1 MRSRLATSVTAR
13 RLMQVLIDS
22 CLIAAAWSLAFVLRF
37 DETMPQ
43 RYEEL
48 LWKSVAF
55 VIAGKLLFFSA
66 SGLYSKLWRF
76 VDARDFEAIVR
87 AVVLASFAMVVV
99 FFLIPPS
106 VVADPPRGVIA
117 ADFLLTLG
125 LVAGS
130 RFFVRAV
137 KERPLRG
144 MARDSRE
151 VLIVG
156 AGNGGQLV
164 AAELRRN
171 PELRQAP
178 IGFVDDDPRKKGM
191 RMAGLEVLGTT
202 DDLPR
207 VLDDVEP
214 DEVIIAIPSAPG
226 VLRQKVVTACRKR
239 SIPVRTLPTVF
250 ELLQG
255 GGNVMRQIRE
265 VRVEDVLGREPVRVE
280 VDRVG
285 TYMRDEVVLVTG
297 AGGSIGSELC
307 RQIARVGPK
316 KLVLLDQA
324 ENALFEIKRELEQD
338 RHFSRVVAVLADCKD
353 AVRVQEV
360 FG

>member
-13 RLMQVLIDS
+13 RLLQVLIDS

-37 DETMPQ
+37 DDAMPA

-48 LWKSVAF
+48 LWQSVAF

-87 AVVLASFAMVVV
+87 AVVLSTFVMVVA
-99 FFLIPPS
+99 FYLLPPS
-106 VVADPPRGVIA
+106 VAVDPPRGVIA

-125 LVAGS
+125 LIAGS
-130 RFFVRAV
+130 RFFVRSV

-144 MARDSRE
+144 TLSRRDSRE

-178 IGFVDDDPRKKGM
+178 VGFVDDDPRKQGM
-191 RMAGLEVLGTT
+191 RMAGLKVLGTT
-202 DDLPR
+202 EELPR

-214 DEVIIAIPSAPG
+214 DEVIIAI
-226 VLRQKVVTACRKR
+226 
-239 SIPVRTLPTVF
+239 
-250 ELLQG
+250 
-255 GGNVMRQIRE
+255 
-265 VRVEDVLGREPVRVE
+265 
-280 VDRVG
+280 
-285 TYMRDEVVLVTG
+285 
-297 AGGSIGSELC
+297 
-307 RQIARVGPK
+307 
-316 KLVLLDQA
+316 
-324 ENALFEIKRELEQD
+324 
-338 RHFSRVVAVLADCKD
+338 
-353 AVRVQEV
+353 
-360 FG
+360 